1 MPRIK
6 PTNKAIIEKRLIGS
20 RDSRLTLLICSMERS
35 PATSEARRI
44 GNCTKKM
51 ERQPKVA
58 VKRPPTV
65 GPMAGA
71 MAVIR
76 VPTPIMR
83 PIFRF
88 GTCSKI
94 MLNIRGRAK
103 PTPIPWTN
111 RPRTTKLKLGARK
124 SMRTPKTERR
134 FPTKKMAFI
143 LKERLR

>member
-1 MPRIK
+1 MPRINPK
-6 PTNKAIIEKRLIGS
+6 NEAIMARRLMIS
-20 RDSRLTLLICSMERS
+20 SVSRLTVLICSMERS
-35 PATSEARRI
+35 PAISEAKRI

-51 ERQPKVA
+51 ERQPKLA

-83 PIFRF
+83 PILRF
-88 GTCSKI
+88 GTCSKMI
-94 MLNIRGRAK
+94 LNIRGRAK

-111 RPRTTKLKLGARK
+111 RPRTTKPKLGARK
-124 SMRTPKTERR
+124 SMRTPKTDRR
-134 FPTKKMAFI
+134 FPTKKMDFI